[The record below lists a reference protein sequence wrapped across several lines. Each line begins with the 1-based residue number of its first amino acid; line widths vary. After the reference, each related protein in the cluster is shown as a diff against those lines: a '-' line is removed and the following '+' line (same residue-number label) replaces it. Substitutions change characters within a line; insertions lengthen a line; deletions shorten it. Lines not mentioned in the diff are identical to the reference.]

1 MKPDPWPCCCW
12 MAGPRPKIPPRGLM
26 VRLTVSMRTTAG
38 PAFSTAS
45 TITELLG
52 CRDGAGAAS
61 VIRGCS
67 GGCRPGREILVAV
80 QEVSRPAETAV
91 RVRRDRK
98 RGWTIGSGR
107 ASLKASLKTDPRARA
122 AYIRPSRRGL
132 LVQQGDQ
139 LWHRVS
145 QELQARLSKP
155 TFETWIRPA
164 RCRSF
169 GGDLLQLEAPNS
181 FACGW
186 LHKNYLT
193 MIAAVAS
200 EHAGRPVRVE
210 VLVAPGADPLPLPQ
224 EQDTAAAPAAPERP
238 TPPPPRAPAR
248 AASSLFRPGAG
259 LNTRYVFNRFV
270 VGANSRMAHAAS
282 LAVAEAPGREFNPL
296 FICGGVGLGKTHLMQ
311 AIGHYRL
318 EIDPEARVFYVSTE
332 TFTNDLIQAI
342 RKDGMQAFRDRY
354 RAADL
359 ILVDDIQFIEGKEY
373 TQEEFFHTFNA
384 LHEAG
389 RQIVIASDRPPSQ
402 IPRLQER
409 LISRF
414 SMGLIA
420 DIQTP
425 DLETRMAILH
435 KKAEAEQMALP
446 RELIQY
452 IAGRFTSNIR
462 ELEGALTRA
471 VAFASITGL
480 PMTVESV
487 APMLDPVGNDV
498 AVTPQQ
504 VLEKVAEV
512 FEVAIEEMLSPSRKR
527 AVSQSR
533 QVGMYLMRQSTSL
546 SLPRIGEA
554 FGGKDHSTVMYAVEQ
569 VEKKL
574 SSDPDLA
581 RRVQQVRDLLQI
593 DSRKRR

>member
-1 MKPDPWPCCCW
+1 MQQ
-12 MAGPRPKIPPRGLM
+12 GQ
-26 VRLTVSMRTTAG
+26 
-38 PAFSTAS
+38 
-45 TITELLG
+45 ELWHQ
-52 CRDGAGAAS
+52 
-61 VIRGCS
+61 
-67 GGCRPGREILVAV
+67 V
-80 QEVSRPAETAV
+80 QEA
-91 RVRRDRK
+91 
-98 RGWTIGSGR
+98 
-107 ASLKASLKTDPRARA
+107 
-122 AYIRPSRRGL
+122 
-132 LVQQGDQ
+132 
-139 LWHRVS
+139 
-145 QELQARLSKP
+145 LQANLSKP

-164 RCRSF
+164 RCS
-169 GGDLLQLEAPNS
+169 GLQGDQLLLEAPNS

-186 LHKNYLT
+186 LRKNYLGT
-193 MIAAVAS
+193 IEAVAS
-200 EHAGRPVRVE
+200 EIAGRPMRVQVATARE
-210 VLVAPGADPLPLPQ
+210 GDSPGEGIGGNGLSGPAGGLRDDDNGRPASPLRSTATGETPRKLAPG
-224 EQDTAAAPAAPERP
+224 
-238 TPPPPRAPAR
+238 
-248 AASSLFRPGAG
+248 
-259 LNTRYVFNRFV
+259 LNPRYVFNRFV
-270 VGANSRMAHAAS
+270 VGPNSRMAHAAA

-296 FICGGVGLGKTHLMQ
+296 FLCGGVGLGKTHLMQ

-318 EIDPEARVFYVSTE
+318 EIDPDARVFYVSTE

-402 IPRLQER
+402 IPKLQER

-420 DIQTP
+420 DIQAP

-435 KKAEAEQMALP
+435 KKAEQEQMVLP
-446 RELIQY
+446 RDLIQY

-487 APMLDPVGNDV
+487 APMLDPGGSDV
-498 AVTPQQ
+498 EVTPQQ
-504 VLEKVAEV
+504 VLDKVAEV
-512 FEVAIEEMLSPSRKR
+512 FGVRTEEMLSPSRKR
-527 AVSQSR
+527 AVSQAR
-533 QVGMYLMRQSTSL
+533 QVGMYLMRQGTNL

-574 SSDPDLA
+574 HTDPALA
-581 RRVQQVRDLLQI
+581 RQVQQVRDLLQI
-593 DSRKRR
+593 DSRKRK